1 MEVLFYL
8 KITPCVWGDRALV
21 ITKLLLSTFGLHVNS
36 LLSWQNQRF
45 SKFLTFV
52 CLTSATDTKTGS
64 TGSLGGGV
72 TGGIA
77 LGVVSPC

>member
-1 MEVLFYL
+1 MPS
-8 KITPCVWGDRALV
+8 K
-21 ITKLLLSTFGLHVNS
+21 S
-36 LLSWQNQRF
+36 LLCWQNQRF
-45 SKFLTFV
+45 SKSFSFL

-64 TGSLGGGV
+64 TQSLGGGV